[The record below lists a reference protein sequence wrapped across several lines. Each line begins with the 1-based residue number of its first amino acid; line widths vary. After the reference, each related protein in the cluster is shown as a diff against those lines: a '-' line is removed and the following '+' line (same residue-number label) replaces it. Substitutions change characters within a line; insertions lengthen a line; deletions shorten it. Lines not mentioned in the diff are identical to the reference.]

1 VRNRHSIFSYRLWQV
16 LREELEG
23 DLRVQMYGADMTC
36 LVQSP
41 REYEL
46 SKYMHEPKV
55 IDTSDLVM
63 SPMPGTLIS
72 FSVGEGDHV
81 EIGQELCI
89 VEAMKM
95 QNIVRA
101 PRAGVIGK
109 LNVEAGAS
117 MKADDIIME
126 YGKDASEGEAA

>member
-1 VRNRHSIFSYRLWQV
+1 M
-16 LREELEG
+16 
-23 DLRVQMYGADMTC
+23 QMYGATSTC

-55 IDTSDLVM
+55 VDTSAFVM
-63 SPMPGTLIS
+63 SPMPGSLIG
-72 FSVGEGDHV
+72 FAVEEGDHV
-81 EIGQELCI
+81 EVGQELCI

-101 PRAGVIGK
+101 PRAGVISK
-109 LNVEAGAS
+109 INIAAGAS
-117 MKADDIIME
+117 LQADDIIME
-126 YGKDASEGEAA
+126 YADEESDNQEAA